1 MRIKHLFSMSVAVVL
16 TLLVVSCGNSIS
28 SFSEKG
34 SDSFKPLPASRLTAN
49 YLGKSGFMGGSL
61 LYNTSA
67 PEEGHLV
74 KGAVIAVRLGKVSE
88 IVDEDGNRIFSDIDE
103 AEKLGYIKIY
113 DVDAEKIT
121 FAYASFGKE
130 GENFSKNFTLLRGD
144 KADIDE
150 DGVLDVLYE
159 KPAVSKAA
167 FPDAVYLTF
176 LSSQDEHSTAM
187 FAVLT
192 EQYADNAYP
201 SGIIGINNNGA
212 YLYSKY
218 KDKALTVRAAMV
230 GVSTDDFVLDAKN
243 ACYVQ
248 LDNAPSARVITDED
262 LEKSHQEAMEA
273 AVQLAE
279 YKARNAHK
287 IPKQVLNVAKTNAE
301 YETERQRI
309 LGEFKEYS
317 EILYVP
323 YVNDYVQKLNEY
335 SAVNLTANMGIY
347 GKFSLTWNHVQ
358 CDLMSGA
365 YIDARIDLALKK
377 DLAIPLEKLE
387 WKDEYKS
394 EFSIGP
400 IPMSV
405 QCPIEVKMPV
415 EAKIAVDSANMVVK
429 FSGLYGAGV
438 DIGADIRWKKVFTKE
453 FLSASAEPYA
463 LSDGIFFFGLED
475 DELLESARK
484 HEVVT
489 TTITASPQV
498 SLVPGIT
505 IGKVISAGVGGN
517 YGLTFGIGASAYPDM
532 DLECSF
538 FVGHKGEIDIVGGV
552 NFGLLRKDF
561 KKEAYKFDNPKLTEK
576 KYRVPM
582 KQIFVK

>member
-1 MRIKHLFSMSVAVVL
+1 MKIKHLFSMSVAL
-16 TLLVVSCGNSIS
+16 IITFLIISCGNLIS
-28 SFSEKG
+28 WFSEKG
-34 SDSFKPLPASRLTAN
+34 SDSFKPLAASHLTAD
-49 YLGKSGFMGGSL
+49 YIGKSGFMGGSL
-61 LYNTSA
+61 LYSASA

-74 KGAVIAVRLGKVSE
+74 KGAVVAVRLGKVSE
-88 IVDEDGNRIFSDIDE
+88 TVDEDGNRIFSDVDE

-121 FAYASFGKE
+121 FVYASFGKE
-130 GENFSKNFTLLRGD
+130 GENFSKNFTLFRGE
-144 KADIDE
+144 KADINE
-150 DGVLDVLYE
+150 DGVFDVLYE
-159 KPAVSKAA
+159 KPAVQKAA
-167 FPDAVYLTF
+167 FPNAVYLTF
-176 LSSQDEHSTAM
+176 ISSQDEHSTAM
-187 FAVLT
+187 FAVLP
-192 EQYADNAYP
+192 EQYVDNAYP

-248 LDNAPSARVITDED
+248 LDNTPSARVITDED
-262 LEKSHQEAMEA
+262 LERSHKETMES

-279 YKARNAHK
+279 FKARKHK
-287 IPKQVLNVAKTNAE
+287 IPTNVINVAKTNAE

-309 LGEFKEYS
+309 FGEFKDYS
-317 EILYVP
+317 EIMYIP

-335 SAVNLTANMGIY
+335 SAVSLTANMGIY
-347 GKFSLTWNHVQ
+347 GKFSLTWKHVE

-365 YIDARIDLALKK
+365 YIDAKVDLALKK
-377 DLAIPLEKLE
+377 DLDISLEKLE
-387 WKDEYKS
+387 WKQDYKT

-415 EAKIAVDSANMVVK
+415 EAKINVDSANMVVK

-438 DIGADIRWKKVFTKE
+438 DIAADIRWNKAFTKD

-463 LSDGIFFFGLED
+463 LSDGIFFFGLKD
-475 DELLESARK
+475 DELVESAGRN
-484 HEVVT
+484 ECISA
-489 TTITASPQV
+489 TITASPQV
-498 SLVPGIT
+498 SVVPGIT
-505 IGKVISAGVGGN
+505 LGKVISAGIGGN
-517 YGLTFGIGASAYPDM
+517 YGLTFGLGASAYPNL

-538 FVGHKGEIDIVGGV
+538 FVGHKGELDVVGGV

-561 KKEAYKFDNPKLTEK
+561 KKNICAFDKPGLTEQ
-576 KYRVPM
+576 KYTVSM
-582 KQIFVK
+582 KNILVK

>member
-1 MRIKHLFSMSVAVVL
+1 MKIKHLFSMSVAL
-16 TLLVVSCGNSIS
+16 IITFLIISCGNLIS
-28 SFSEKG
+28 WFSEKG
-34 SDSFKPLPASRLTAN
+34 SDSFKPLAASHLTAD
-49 YLGKSGFMGGSL
+49 YIGKSGFMGGSL

-74 KGAVIAVRLGKVSE
+74 KGAVIAVRLGKVSG

-159 KPAVSKAA
+159 KPAVPKAA

-248 LDNAPSARVITDED
+248 LDNTPSARVITDED
-262 LEKSHQEAMEA
+262 LERSHKETMQS

-279 YKARNAHK
+279 FKARKHK
-287 IPKQVLNVAKTNAE
+287 VPTNVINVAKTNAE

-309 LGEFKEYS
+309 FGEFKDYS
-317 EILYVP
+317 EIMYIP

-335 SAVNLTANMGIY
+335 SAVSLTANMGIY
-347 GKFSLTWNHVQ
+347 GKFSLTWSHVE

-365 YIDARIDLALKK
+365 YIDAKVDLALKK
-377 DLAIPLEKLE
+377 DLDISLEKLE
-387 WKDEYKS
+387 WKQDYKT

-415 EAKIAVDSANMVVK
+415 EAKINVDSANMVVK

-438 DIGADIRWKKVFTKE
+438 DIAADIRWNKAFTKD

-463 LSDGIFFFGLED
+463 LSDGIFFFGLKD
-475 DELLESARK
+475 DELVESAGRN
-484 HEVVT
+484 ECISA
-489 TTITASPQV
+489 TITASPQV
-498 SLVPGIT
+498 SVVPGIT
-505 IGKVISAGVGGN
+505 LGKVISAGIGGN
-517 YGLTFGIGASAYPDM
+517 YGLTFGLGASAYPNL

-538 FVGHKGEIDIVGGV
+538 FVGHKGELDVVGGV
-552 NFGLLRKDF
+552 NFGFLRKDF
-561 KKEAYKFDNPKLTEK
+561 KKNICAFDKPRLTEQ
-576 KYRVPM
+576 KYTVSM
-582 KQIFVK
+582 KNILVK

>member
-1 MRIKHLFSMSVAVVL
+1 MKIKHLFSMSVAL
-16 TLLVVSCGNSIS
+16 IITFLIISCGNLIS
-28 SFSEKG
+28 WFSEKG

-61 LYNTSA
+61 LYSASA

-74 KGAVIAVRLGKVSE
+74 KGAVVAVRLGKVSE
-88 IVDEDGNRIFSDIDE
+88 TVNEDGNRIFSDVDAE
-103 AEKLGYIKIY
+103 EKLGYIKIS
-113 DVDAEKIT
+113 DVDADKIS

-130 GENFSKNFTLLRGD
+130 GESSSKNFTLFRGE

-159 KPAVSKAA
+159 KPAVQKAA

-176 LSSQDEHSTAM
+176 ISSQDEHSTTM
-187 FAVLT
+187 FAVLP

-248 LDNAPSARVITDED
+248 LDNTPSARVITDED
-262 LEKSHQEAMEA
+262 LERSHKETMES

-279 YKARNAHK
+279 FKARKHK
-287 IPKQVLNVAKTNAE
+287 VPTNVINVAKTNAE

-335 SAVNLTANMGIY
+335 SAVSLTANMGIY
-347 GKFSLTWNHVQ
+347 GKFSLTWSHVE

-365 YIDARIDLALKK
+365 YIDARVDLALKK
-377 DLAIPLEKLE
+377 DLDISLEKLE
-387 WKDEYKS
+387 WKQDYKT

-415 EAKIAVDSANMVVK
+415 EAKINVDSANMIVK

-438 DIGADIRWKKVFTKE
+438 DIAADIRWNKAFTKD

-463 LSDGIFFFGLED
+463 LSDGIFFFGLKD
-475 DELLESARK
+475 DGLVESAGRN
-484 HEVVT
+484 ECISA
-489 TTITASPQV
+489 TITASPQV
-498 SLVPGIT
+498 SVVPGIT
-505 IGKVISAGVGGN
+505 LGKVISAGIGGN
-517 YGLTFGIGASAYPDM
+517 YGLTFGLGASAYPNL

-538 FVGHKGEIDIVGGV
+538 FVGHKGELDVVGGV

-561 KKEAYKFDNPKLTEK
+561 KKNICAFDKPRLTEQ
-576 KYRVPM
+576 KYTVSM
-582 KQIFVK
+582 KNILVK